1 MRYVV
6 RIGGRDLEVD
16 VLGPEVRVGRRTL
29 PAALLRVPGT
39 PLCQLVSEPESRTYA
54 LIRRGDGWLIQHGG
68 ESWTADVVDE
78 RTAQLRALMKD
89 RGKPDAPGLVRAPM
103 PGLVLR
109 VEVEVGQDVGA
120 GSGLVVL
127 EAMKMEN
134 EIRSSGSGRVKAVLV
149 EPGQAVEKGTPLVEV
164 TSDRESHQG

>member
-1 MRYVV
+1 MKFTVK
-6 RIGGRDLEVD
+6 IGGRDLDVE
-16 VLGPEVRVGRRTL
+16 VLGPDVRVGKRIF

-39 PLCQLVSEPESRTYA
+39 PICQLLSERRSRTYA
-54 LIRRGDGWLIQHGG
+54 LLRHGEGWLIQRGG
-68 ESWTADVVDE
+68 EVWTAEVVDE
-78 RTAQLRALMKD
+78 RTAQVRALRKHQG
-89 RGKPDAPGLVRAPM
+89 RQDAPGLVRAPM

-109 VEVEVGQDVGA
+109 VEVEVGQEIAA

-134 EIRSSGSGRVKAVLV
+134 EIRSSGQGRVKAVLV

-164 TSDRESHQG
+164 VAQG

>member
-1 MRYVV
+1 MRFTVK
-6 RIGGRDLEVD
+6 IGGRDLEVE
-16 VLGPEVRVGRRTL
+16 VLGPEVRVKGRTF

-39 PLCQLVSEPESRTYA
+39 PICHLVSEQHSRTYA
-54 LIRRGDGWLIQHGG
+54 LIKQGEGWLIQRGG
-68 ESWTADVVDE
+68 EVWQAEVADE
-78 RTAQLRALMKD
+78 RTAQFRSLRKD
-89 RGKPDAPGLVRAPM
+89 QGKPDAPGLVRAPM

-109 VEVEVGQDVGA
+109 VEVEAGQDIAA

-134 EIRSSGSGRVKAVLV
+134 EIRASGPGRVKAVLV

-164 TSDRESHQG
+164 VAQG

>member
-1 MRYVV
+1 MKFLV
-6 RIGGRDLEVD
+6 RVAGQELEVE
-16 VLGPEVRVGRRTL
+16 VHGPEVRVGGQTF

-39 PLCQLVSEPESRTYA
+39 PLYQLVSAGRCRTYA
-54 LIRRGDGWLIQHGG
+54 LVKRGDGWLVQHAG
-68 ESWTADVVDE
+68 EAWIAEAMDE

-89 RGKPDAPGLVRAPM
+89 RAKHDAPGLVRAPM

-109 VEVEVGQDVGA
+109 VEVEAGQDVGA

-134 EIRSSGSGRVKAVLV
+134 EIRSSGPGRVKAVMV
-149 EPGQAVEKGTPLVEV
+149 EQGQAVEKGAVLVEI
-164 TSDRESHQG
+164 E